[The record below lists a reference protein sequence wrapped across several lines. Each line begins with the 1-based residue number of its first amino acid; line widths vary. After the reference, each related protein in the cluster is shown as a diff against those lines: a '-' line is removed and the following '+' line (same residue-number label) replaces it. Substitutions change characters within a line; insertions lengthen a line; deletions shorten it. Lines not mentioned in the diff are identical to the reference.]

1 MGKLFLHS
9 LRREAL
15 GAREGAK
22 TQKKKKRNSF
32 HLILLGVF
40 APLRGPTKAS
50 LYQGHGADLLTRHP
64 DFQLLTKKI
73 LSSCEK
79 TVNRESPNRRG
90 EMWVSRRSARR
101 ILAPLQ
107 GAAHASS
114 SIRWCRCA
122 QPPATVWEAVVFPP
136 PLKSPFVVSSF
147 RLKGWGKSRGLHM
160 IALRHIS
167 AR

>member
-22 TQKKKKRNSF
+22 TQKMKRRNTF

-40 APLRGPTKAS
+40 APSRGPTKAS
-50 LYQGHGADLLTRHP
+50 LYQGHGTDLLTSHP

-79 TVNRESPNRRG
+79 R
-90 EMWVSRRSARR
+90 AK
-101 ILAPLQ
+101 
-107 GAAHASS
+107 
-114 SIRWCRCA
+114 
-122 QPPATVWEAVVFPP
+122 PP
-136 PLKSPFVVSSF
+136 
-147 RLKGWGKSRGLHM
+147 
-160 IALRHIS
+160 
-167 AR
+167 